1 MTRKRAKQH
10 AGGGLSRHAIFHG
23 LPEAQL
29 AAIERNSSIKEFP
42 AQHFFFRA
50 GETGEVLYL
59 LERGRVETFRT
70 SGKKK
75 LIIAELE
82 PPAVFGEMAC
92 VGARTYHCS
101 ARAVEACTVR
111 TIAQKDLE
119 ALLAK
124 YPCVA
129 QGLLDLVSRRFVNV
143 LMDLDATSFR
153 HLIPRLAKFL
163 LERAEGDLVN
173 GVTHAEIAER
183 LRVYRESASA
193 ALGEL
198 RKAGIV
204 ATERRRIR
212 ILERERLERAARE

>member
-1 MTRKRAKQH
+1 MTKKPGKRDAVGSL
-10 AGGGLSRHAIFHG
+10 ARHAIFNG
-23 LPEAQL
+23 LPGAQL
-29 AAIERNSSIKEFP
+29 AVMEKNSAVREFA
-42 AQHFFFRA
+42 AQHLFFRA

-101 ARAVEACTVR
+101 ARAMEACTVR

-119 ALLAK
+119 AVLAK

-129 QGLLDLVSRRFVNV
+129 QGLLDMVSRRFVNV

-163 LERAEGDLVN
+163 LERAEGDFVN

-204 ATERRRIR
+204 ATERKRIR